1 MPELIASLQ
10 NVLNPSESVALIGRK
25 MTESFLEKQTT
36 NFYSF
41 FYSRRQPM
49 NKLGEIYYP
58 VCGKNRKV
66 EKPYEEIRPSFL
78 SQVYS
83 EIYCRSF
90 FTVCRNFAASRHRR
104 RVLRSRFD
112 SSAVWDRPLR
122 TRLSISYEH
131 LERNLKTNP

>member
-41 FYSRRQPM
+41 FYSPRQPM

-58 VCGKNRKV
+58 VCRK
-66 EKPYEEIRPSFL
+66 
-78 SQVYS
+78 
-83 EIYCRSF
+83 
-90 FTVCRNFAASRHRR
+90 SR
-104 RVLRSRFD
+104 
-112 SSAVWDRPLR
+112 
-122 TRLSISYEH
+122 
-131 LERNLKTNP
+131 K